1 MAIAVVMQYYN
12 IYVCDLNT
20 VGDEKIEA
28 VFIAAFHPFIYGNFD
43 ILKLVI

>member
-1 MAIAVVMQYYN
+1 MQDCN

-28 VFIAAFHPFIYGNFD
+28 VFIAAFHPFISGNFD
-43 ILKLVI
+43 ILKHVT